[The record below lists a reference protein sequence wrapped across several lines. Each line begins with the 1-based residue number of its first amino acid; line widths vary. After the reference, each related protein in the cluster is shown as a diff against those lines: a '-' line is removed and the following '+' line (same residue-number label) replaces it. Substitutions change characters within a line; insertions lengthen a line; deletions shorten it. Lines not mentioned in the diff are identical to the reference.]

1 MLYFLDYQKIGG
13 QNFRYQEDTLSAI
26 SQLAILSPQTKK
38 LVESKMAVVR
48 EATRFLG
55 SIQHGDTRK
64 YPSEEQCFHTCT
76 FTLNTACWTA

>member
-48 EATRFLG
+48 EATRCFA
-55 SIQHGDTRK
+55 SSQHGDTRK
-64 YPSEEQCFHTCT
+64 YPPEEQCFHTCT